1 MPHSSAPRQISDRE
15 VAEFSS
21 ADLQREGT
29 RSRDSLA
36 MDAVVHAF
44 GPVYVIGAS
53 GGPTEIERR
62 PLVPGMPTFD
72 VVSLN
77 AAPLPT
83 WRTGPGL
90 SQTPRF

>member
-29 RSRDSLA
+29 HSRDSLA

-44 GPVYVIGAS
+44 GPVYVIDAS
-53 GGPTEIERR
+53 GGPT
-62 PLVPGMPTFD
+62 
-72 VVSLN
+72 
-77 AAPLPT
+77 
-83 WRTGPGL
+83 
-90 SQTPRF
+90 